1 LKGFLI
7 EQTLLEACATEGT
20 GTRQIT
26 RIASWRDSF
35 FSKGDLMTSTVG
47 SRPEAVIVLASCLP
61 GRRDLLLMC
70 CKPPVFVGPPFW
82 AAIIIVASGGCN
94 TSDTGVVSKDADAV
108 LSGNPA
114 LLAVK
119 QYDPTAYK
127 QLASVFSTELANGAP
142 NANMVEDIAP
152 RVTAIAVK
160 RLPTASD
167 PAVIA
172 FANVVAKEI
181 GELRRQ
187 DPEACVRW
195 LYPARGSSVDLRN
208 YASQELPDSSYA
220 ALAEIVKSSAEGPQA
235 IPTLE
240 EVAGDQ
246 QLISAELRQQY
257 GEKVAL
263 LTRVHDS
270 SVDTATVCAIAADSF
285 GYMLQLPPERAARQ
299 IRYMYSKLQYPTE

>member
-1 LKGFLI
+1 
-7 EQTLLEACATEGT
+7 
-20 GTRQIT
+20 
-26 RIASWRDSF
+26 
-35 FSKGDLMTSTVG
+35 MY
-47 SRPEAVIVLASCLP
+47 
-61 GRRDLLLMC
+61 
-70 CKPPVFVGPPFW
+70 CKAPVFVGLPFW
-82 AAIIIVASGGCN
+82 AAIVIVVSGGCN
-94 TSDTGVVSKDADAV
+94 SAHTGAVSKDADAA

-127 QLASVFSTELANGAP
+127 ELASAFSTELANGAP
-142 NANMVEDIAP
+142 SAKIIDDLAT

-167 PAVIA
+167 QAALA
-172 FANVVAKEI
+172 FANVVTKEI

-187 DPEACVRW
+187 DPKACVRW
-195 LYPARGSSVDLRN
+195 LFPVRGTSVDLRA
-208 YASQELPDSSYA
+208 YVSQELRDGTYA

-240 EVAGDQ
+240 EIAGDQ
-246 QLISAELRQQY
+246 QLVGAELRQQY

-263 LTRVHDS
+263 LKRVHDP

-285 GYMLQLPPERAARQ
+285 GYMLQLPRERAARL
-299 IRYMYSKLQYPTE
+299 IRYTYSKL